1 MMLHH
6 LYKCSNNHD
15 LQLDDLLKT
24 YTTKNAI
31 ILRLSLKPLHDNSI
45 IVLDTPFLDKKV
57 DNQKMCLSFLT

>member
-24 YTTKNAI
+24 ETTEMQ
-31 ILRLSLKPLHDNSI
+31 LYSDYH
-45 IVLDTPFLDKKV
+45 
-57 DNQKMCLSFLT
+57 